1 MAYSSGGVIQA
12 IDYNYLAW
20 GGNTTGTYNSSITN
34 TAQVMGVGYGFRGYG
49 QTITAI
55 NAVTGAGGDT
65 ITAAQWAGLVYLVN
79 RGLGH
84 QSGAAAQ
91 LASGSNIG
99 ITAGATI
106 SAFANVSTAV
116 GTINTNANI
125 YTTQGATTTGA
136 TFWAN
141 ISGTNTTFENIF
153 TRTLTWSSGDAARYF
168 FNCGGKVSWVINN
181 VINNNSTLRS
191 ADLVTQWGTY
201 QGGGTIFNTSSTPR
215 TGAGGTVNTGSTTLG
230 YWALTTATQTVSQIT
245 SANYRYEYNSDY
257 TNVRVRTSTQ
267 NSSGNGD
274 KGAVIYLD
282 FGSYMFSTYS
292 GLNDAVDVR
301 INHRIDYT
309 VPESTYLNV
318 SWGTPTI
325 T

>member
-1 MAYSSGGVIQA
+1 MAYSSGGLIQA

-20 GGNTTGTYNSSITN
+20 GGNTQTYNSTITN
-34 TAQVMGVGYGFRGYG
+34 TAQVMGVGFGFRGYG
-49 QTITAI
+49 QTISAI
-55 NAVTGAGGDT
+55 APVTNT
-65 ITAAQWAGLVYLVN
+65 TTVSAAQWAGLVYLVN

-125 YTTQGATTTGA
+125 WTTQGATTTGL
-136 TFWAN
+136 TFWSN

-153 TRTLTWSSGDAARYF
+153 TRTLTWSSGDACRYF

-191 ADLVTQWGTY
+191 ADLVTQWATY
-201 QGGGTIFNTSSTPR
+201 QAGGTIFNTSSTPR

-245 SANYRYEYNSDY
+245 SANYRYEYNQDY

-267 NSSGNGD
+267 NASGNGD

-309 VPESTYLNV
+309 EPESTYLNV
-318 SWGTPTI
+318 SWGVPTI
-325 T
+325 S